1 MSTSEFL
8 SRLRERDVRLLV
20 EDGRLK
26 CDAPPGVLDA
36 DLRSELAARKQELLA
51 LIVGARAALQAP
63 RSLVPLKPTG
73 SYPPLFA
80 RPGHNGD
87 VFCYRALVPYLDAQ
101 QPLYGVE
108 PRGLDGSPTADTV
121 EEMAAYE
128 VEQIRGFQ
136 AKGPYYI
143 AGFCAG
149 GTVAFESAR
158 QLVQAGEEVARV
170 VLFGSPFPTA
180 YRTAAQMSLRLRSLG
195 DRVRRHAYALSA
207 GSVADGLEYIRSRS
221 RAREADRS
229 IETVRRQDPAL
240 ANRLRIEETT
250 IAAVKRYEPGPYA
263 GRVDVF
269 LPNEAS
275 RHSGDRPEE
284 WRRVVSEVVEH
295 VGPDECNGDNMLREP
310 NIRAIAALLNSSL
323 RDQGGRHVAG

>member
-1 MSTSEFL
+1 MSALSLL
-8 SRLRERDVRLLV
+8 SRLRELDVRVWV

-36 DLRSELAARKQELLA
+36 DLRAELAARKQELLA
-51 LIVGARAALQAP
+51 VVVGAQASLHVP

-73 SYPPLFA
+73 TFVPLFA

-101 QPLYGVE
+101 QPLFGVE
-108 PRGLDGSPTADTV
+108 PKGLDGSPTADTV

-136 AKGPYYI
+136 AKGPYCI

-158 QLVQAGEEVARV
+158 QLVQAGEKVARV
-170 VLFGSPFPTA
+170 MLFGSPFPTT

-195 DRVRRHAYALSA
+195 DRVRRHAVALSA

-221 RAREADRS
+221 RARQADRS
-229 IETVRRQDPAL
+229 IETARRQDPAL
-240 ANRLRIEETT
+240 ANRIRVEEATM
-250 IAAVKRYEPGPYA
+250 AAVQCYEPGPYA
-263 GRVDVF
+263 GRVDLF
-269 LPNEAS
+269 LPNEAY

-284 WRRVVSEVVEH
+284 WRRVASEVVEH
-295 VGPDECNGDNMLREP
+295 VGPDECNGDNMLLEP
-310 NIRAIAALLNSSL
+310 HVRATATLLNSAL
-323 RDQGGRHVAG
+323 PGLVCGEIY